1 MALGDYNCC
10 AVCDDKLE
18 YAGWDATTKE
28 RICEYCLLKL
38 QEMGLPIVTVGQLI
52 KWIESEEI
60 ETLKTKLKEM
70 NFRACYYKNDVD
82 EAVRQRGIEWDRKTG
97 TIK

>member
-1 MALGDYNCC
+1 
-10 AVCDDKLE
+10 
-18 YAGWDATTKE
+18 
-28 RICEYCLLKL
+28 
-38 QEMGLPIVTVGQLI
+38 
-52 KWIESEEI
+52 
-60 ETLKTKLKEM
+60 M